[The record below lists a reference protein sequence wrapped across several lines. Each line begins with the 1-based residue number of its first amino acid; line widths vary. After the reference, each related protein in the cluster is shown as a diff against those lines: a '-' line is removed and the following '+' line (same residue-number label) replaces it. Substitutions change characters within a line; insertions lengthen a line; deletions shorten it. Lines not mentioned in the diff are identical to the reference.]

1 MSYLWNKPLE
11 NLPEEMTT
19 IWSCGQGACK
29 SWIRDSF
36 SFKDQPICP
45 MCKSAMVRSEKILP
59 ILVKTDQEIKHY
71 RKKQRAEEVN

>member
-1 MSYLWNKPLE
+1 MSYLWNKPLD
-11 NLPEEMTT
+11 NLPEEMTV
-19 IWSCGQGACK
+19 IFSCSQDACK

-36 SFKDQPICP
+36 SFTDQPICP